1 MTVFRYLLLVL
12 AVAMVV
18 ASGALAAELV
28 YPPGSRL
35 GLVPPSGMETSTNF
49 FGFENPSTH
58 AAILLAALPAEA
70 YSELDKGMSAEA
82 LRKQGLVVEKR
93 EPLSLP
99 AGKAFLVIGRQ
110 EIEKTKVRKW
120 ILISASPDL
129 TALVTVQIPETVQNL
144 YADAAIRNSLGT
156 LAIRAHVPVEEQ
168 LGLLPFKFSELAGFQ
183 VGGIVPGRAAVLNEP
198 PSPVQGQ
205 PQPHIF
211 VNVAPGA
218 PSHSSDREAFA
229 REAFAAVPNV
239 REMRVTGAEPLRIA
253 GQPGHQIL
261 AQGRDPTGSVDLTI
275 VQWLRFGG
283 SGYLQLVGVSR
294 ADAWHDAY
302 PRFRAVRD
310 GIEPR

>member
-49 FGFENPSTH
+49 FGFETP
-58 AAILLAALPAEA
+58 ALMLRSVRLFLPRRF
-70 YSELDKGMSAEA
+70 ELDKGMSAEA

-144 YADAAIRNSLGT
+144 YADAAIRDSLGT

-183 VGGIVPGRAAVLNEP
+183 VGGIVPGRAAVLNQP

-253 GQPGHQIL
+253 GQPGHQ
-261 AQGRDPTGSVDLTI
+261 T
-275 VQWLRFGG
+275 
-283 SGYLQLVGVSR
+283 SR
-294 ADAWHDAY
+294 
-302 PRFRAVRD
+302 RAGNRPD
-310 GIEPR
+310 RWT